1 MRFKAAVLCLLLLAG
16 LAFGQSD
23 RGTITGTIVDPA
35 GAVVPSAPVEAKN
48 VETGAVYQAGA
59 SATGN
64 YTLAQLPTGTYQ
76 LSVTV
81 PGFKKY
87 VRTNILLQVA
97 QTIRADVTLEVGAT
111 TDSVTVTEVSP
122 LLKTESGELS
132 HNVTT
137 NTLNSLPVLAT
148 GAGAGTAGI
157 RNPYAVIQLLPG
169 SSNFAADSNVR
180 LNGTPSN
187 TQSLRI
193 DGQDATY
200 GYSATQSVTTPSV
213 DAIQEFAIQ
222 TSNFAA
228 EFGQAG
234 GGLFNVTMRSGNNQ
248 FHGNAYE
255 YWVNE
260 ALNAGTPNTTDGS
273 GHHLRNRQRRNDY
286 GFNVGGPIWIP
297 KVYDGHDKAFFF
309 FNFEEYRQTTVTS
322 TTAITVPTAAYR
334 NGDFRQALTGRTL
347 TSSLPGGTDQLGR
360 AILENTVYD
369 PASDFINGTT
379 RFRNPFVNN
388 SVPLA
393 QQDPVA
399 LKIQALTPLSDT
411 GDLISNFHPVY
422 SNTRLTHVPSTK
434 IDYSLS
440 SKMKLSGY
448 WSRNY
453 TNTPNNNGLPIPI
466 TTGTPQTNTADTV
479 RLNFDATI
487 TPTLLLHMGA
497 GILYP
502 IQTQTPAPF
511 DPASIGLKG
520 TFTNLF
526 PVIGGNS
533 SATLGGGPGM
543 GPGNAVT
550 LNYTKP
556 TGNISLTWVHN
567 NHTYKFGG
575 ETVLNG
581 YVAYNQT
588 YADGW
593 ITFALPETGL
603 PSLNGVSLNGGTVGF
618 GYASFLTGRVDNGYT
633 AVPTKTRLGSHGI
646 SGFAQDT
653 WKVTRK
659 LTLDYGLRYDFQTY
673 LKEQYGRY
681 GIFGPN
687 TPNASVGGLPGDL
700 IFEGDGG
707 GRCNCQFAHNYPWA
721 FGPRIGVA
729 YQMLPRTVL
738 RIGAG
743 VSYFKPD
750 DNNSLSLS
758 TGSQKIYST
767 ASYGDPAYNLK
778 DGLPYKVTWPN
789 FSSGQIPLPG
799 TTSSPSQ
806 LFDANAG
813 RPARQ
818 LQWSFGIQRELTKD
832 IVLDVTYLGNT
843 GVWWNAPFLI
853 NPNIL
858 TPERLKSYGLDINSK
873 ADRDLLALPISSS
886 TAINRGFGKLPYAGF
901 PTGST
906 VAQAIRPYPQFGS
919 LNNWHYSPLGHTWY
933 NALQAKVTKRYS
945 HGLDV
950 TGSFSYQ
957 KQQALG
963 AEEDFSFFQ
972 AVSVQVNDIMNRAQ
986 NKYLSGFDQPFL
998 LVIAAN
1004 YKTPRFKSSSRGFRA
1019 LSWVTADWT
1028 LATVLRYG
1036 SGLPIR
1042 VPASNNALTS
1052 VLFRPTF
1059 ANRVPG
1065 QPLFTQDLNCH
1076 CFDPTKTL
1084 TLNPNA
1090 WIDPP
1095 AGQFGASAAYYSD
1108 YRQPRRPTE
1117 NLSIGRIFPIRE
1129 KMNFQI
1135 RAEFTNILNRYS
1147 LPSPSSTNFAATTT
1161 TFPTTGLLSGG
1172 FGFSSTTNG
1181 AGSTPRAGTIVAR
1194 FQF

>member
-533 SATLGGGPGM
+533 SA
-543 GPGNAVT
+543 AC
-550 LNYTKP
+550 
-556 TGNISLTWVHN
+556 I
-567 NHTYKFGG
+567 
-575 ETVLNG
+575 
-581 YVAYNQT
+581 
-588 YADGW
+588 
-593 ITFALPETGL
+593 
-603 PSLNGVSLNGGTVGF
+603 
-618 GYASFLTGRVDNGYT
+618 
-633 AVPTKTRLGSHGI
+633 
-646 SGFAQDT
+646 
-653 WKVTRK
+653 
-659 LTLDYGLRYDFQTY
+659 
-673 LKEQYGRY
+673 EQR
-681 GIFGPN
+681 
-687 TPNASVGGLPGDL
+687 
-700 IFEGDGG
+700 
-707 GRCNCQFAHNYPWA
+707 
-721 FGPRIGVA
+721 
-729 YQMLPRTVL
+729 
-738 RIGAG
+738 
-743 VSYFKPD
+743 
-750 DNNSLSLS
+750 
-758 TGSQKIYST
+758 
-767 ASYGDPAYNLK
+767 
-778 DGLPYKVTWPN
+778 
-789 FSSGQIPLPG
+789 
-799 TTSSPSQ
+799 
-806 LFDANAG
+806 
-813 RPARQ
+813 
-818 LQWSFGIQRELTKD
+818 
-832 IVLDVTYLGNT
+832 
-843 GVWWNAPFLI
+843 
-853 NPNIL
+853 
-858 TPERLKSYGLDINSK
+858 PER
-873 ADRDLLALPISSS
+873 
-886 TAINRGFGKLPYAGF
+886 
-901 PTGST
+901 
-906 VAQAIRPYPQFGS
+906 
-919 LNNWHYSPLGHTWY
+919 
-933 NALQAKVTKRYS
+933 
-945 HGLDV
+945 
-950 TGSFSYQ
+950 
-957 KQQALG
+957 
-963 AEEDFSFFQ
+963 
-972 AVSVQVNDIMNRAQ
+972 
-986 NKYLSGFDQPFL
+986 
-998 LVIAAN
+998 
-1004 YKTPRFKSSSRGFRA
+1004 
-1019 LSWVTADWT
+1019 
-1028 LATVLRYG
+1028 
-1036 SGLPIR
+1036 
-1042 VPASNNALTS
+1042 
-1052 VLFRPTF
+1052 
-1059 ANRVPG
+1059 
-1065 QPLFTQDLNCH
+1065 
-1076 CFDPTKTL
+1076 
-1084 TLNPNA
+1084 
-1090 WIDPP
+1090 
-1095 AGQFGASAAYYSD
+1095 
-1108 YRQPRRPTE
+1108 
-1117 NLSIGRIFPIRE
+1117 
-1129 KMNFQI
+1129 
-1135 RAEFTNILNRYS
+1135 
-1147 LPSPSSTNFAATTT
+1147 
-1161 TFPTTGLLSGG
+1161 
-1172 FGFSSTTNG
+1172 
-1181 AGSTPRAGTIVAR
+1181 
-1194 FQF
+1194 

>member
-1 MRFKAAVLCLLLLAG
+1 MRFVATVLLLCLLAFS
-16 LAFGQSD
+16 AFGQSD
-23 RGTITGTIVDPA
+23 RGTITGTIADPA
-35 GAVVPSAPVEAKN
+35 GAVVPNAPVEAKN
-48 VETGAVYQAGA
+48 VDTGAVYQAGA

-64 YTLAQLPTGTYQ
+64 FTLAQLPTGTYQ

-87 VRTNILLQVA
+87 VRQNIVLQVT
-97 QTIRADVTLEVGAT
+97 QTVRIDVTLEVGAT
-111 TDSVTVTEVSP
+111 SDSVTVSDVSP

-137 NTLNSLPVLAT
+137 NTLNSLPVLSI

-157 RNPYAVIQLLPG
+157 RNPYAVVQLLPG
-169 SSNFAADSNVR
+169 SSNFTADSNLR

-200 GYSATQSVTTPSV
+200 SYSAGQSVAAPSV

-222 TSNFAA
+222 TSNYAA

-248 FHGNAYE
+248 LHGSAYL
-255 YWVNE
+255 YAVNE
-260 ALNAGTPNTTDGS
+260 ALNAGTPNTDDGN
-273 GHHLRNRQRRNDY
+273 GHHLRNRQRRYDY
-286 GFNVGGPIWIP
+286 GFNLGGPIEIP

-309 FNFEEYRQTTVTS
+309 FNFEQFRQTTITS
-322 TTAITVPTAAYR
+322 TTALTVPTAAYFT
-334 NGDFRQALTGRTL
+334 GDFTQALTGRKL
-347 TSSLPGGTDQLGR
+347 GTDQINR
-360 AILENTVYD
+360 AIMENTVYD
-369 PASDFINGTT
+369 PGSDFTSGTL

-388 SVPLA
+388 TIPFA

-399 LKIQALTPLSDT
+399 LKIQALIPKADT
-411 GDLISNFHPVY
+411 ADLISNYHPVY
-422 SNTRLTHVPSTK
+422 TNTRLTYVPSIK

-440 SKMKLSGY
+440 SKMKLSGF
-448 WSRNY
+448 WSRND
-453 TNTPNNNGLPIPI
+453 TSTPNNNGLPDPI
-466 TTGTPQTNTADTV
+466 GGTPQTNTAHTV
-479 RLNFDATI
+479 RLNFDTTI
-487 TPTLLLHMGA
+487 TPTLLLHMGV
-497 GILYP
+497 GLLYP
-502 IQTQTPAPF
+502 IQIQTPPPF
-511 DPASIGLKG
+511 DPVQELGLKG

-526 PVIGGNS
+526 PRIAGIS
-533 SATLGGGPGM
+533 STSKGGGPSM

-550 LNYTKP
+550 LHYTKP
-556 TGNISLTWVHN
+556 TANVSLTWVHN

-575 ETVLNG
+575 EAIFNG

-593 ITFALPETGL
+593 LTFSPNETGL
-603 PSLNGVSLNGGTVGF
+603 PALNGVSLPGGTVGF
-618 GYASFLTGRVDNGYT
+618 GYASFLMGRVDNGYT
-633 AVPTKTRLGSHGI
+633 AIPTKTRLGSHGI
-646 SGFAQDT
+646 SGFVQDT

-687 TPNASVGGLPGDL
+687 TPNPSVGGLPGDL
-700 IFEGDGG
+700 IFEGYGD
-707 GRCNCQFAHNYPWA
+707 GRCDCNFAKNYPWA
-721 FGPRIGVA
+721 FGPRIGIA
-729 YQMLPRTVL
+729 YQMLPKTVL
-738 RIGAG
+738 RVGAG

-767 ASYGDPAYNLK
+767 ASYGDPAYLLQ
-778 DGLPYKVTWPN
+778 DGLPYTISWPN
-789 FSSGQIPLPG
+789 FSGGQIPLPG
-799 TTSSPSQ
+799 TTASPSQ
-806 LFDANAG
+806 LFDQNAG

-818 LQWSFGIQRELTKD
+818 IQWSVGIQRELSSN
-832 IVLDVTYLGNT
+832 IVLDVTYLGNV

-858 TPERLKSYGLDINSK
+858 TADRLSAFGLDINNADDRALLSVPITNSK
-873 ADRDLLALPISSS
+873 AIA
-886 TAINRGFGKLPYAGF
+886 RGFGNLPYPGF
-901 PTGST
+901 PTSST
-906 VAQAIRPYPQFGS
+906 VSQAIRPYPQFGS
-919 LNNWHYSPLGHTWY
+919 LANWHYSPLGHTWY

-945 HGLDV
+945 HGLDL
-950 TGSFSYQ
+950 TGSFSWQ

-972 AVSVQVNDIMNRAQ
+972 AVSVQVNDIMNRQQ

-998 LVIAAN
+998 VVIAGN
-1004 YKTPRFKSSSRGFRA
+1004 YTTPKLSSTNKA
-1019 LSWVTADWT
+1019 LQAVSWAARDWV
-1028 LATVLRYG
+1028 LGTVLRYG

-1042 VPASNNALTS
+1042 VPAANNALSS
-1052 VLFRPTF
+1052 VLFRGTF

-1090 WIDPP
+1090 WEDPP
-1095 AGQFGASAAYYSD
+1095 AGQFGSSAAYYSD
-1108 YRQPRRPTE
+1108 YRQPRRPAE
-1117 NLSIGRIFPIRE
+1117 NLSIGRVFRIRE
-1129 KMNFQI
+1129 QMNLQI

-1147 LPSPSSTNFAATTT
+1147 LPSPSATNAALTTT
-1161 TFPTTGLLSGG
+1161 YYKTTGLLSAG
-1172 FGFSSTTNG
+1172 FGFSNTTNG
-1181 AGSTPRAGTIVAR
+1181 AGSDPRAGTIVAR
-1194 FQF
+1194 FTF

>member
-1 MRFKAAVLCLLLLAG
+1 MRFVVRAVFVVVLG
-16 LAFGQSD
+16 MSAFGQSD
-23 RGTITGTIVDPA
+23 RGTITGTVADPA
-35 GAVVPSAPVEAKN
+35 GAVVPNAPVEAKN

-64 YTLAQLPTGTYQ
+64 FTLAQLPTGTYQ

-81 PGFKKY
+81 PGFKQY
-87 VRTNILLQVA
+87 VRQNIVLQVT
-97 QTIRADVTLEVGAT
+97 QTVRVDVTLEVGAT
-111 TDSVTVTEVSP
+111 SDSVTVSDVTP

-137 NTLNSLPVLAT
+137 STLNSLPVLSI

-157 RNPYAVIQLLPG
+157 RNPYAVVQLLPG
-169 SSNFAADSNVR
+169 SSNFTADTNLR

-200 GYSATQSVTTPSV
+200 SYSAGQSVAAPSV

-222 TSNFAA
+222 TSNYSA

-248 FHGNAYE
+248 LHGGAYL
-255 YWVNE
+255 YAVNE
-260 ALNAGTPNTTDGS
+260 ALNAGTPNTDNGS
-273 GHHLRNRQRRNDY
+273 GEHLRNRQRRYDY
-286 GFNVGGPIWIP
+286 GFNLGGPIDIP

-309 FNFEEYRQTTVTS
+309 FNYEQFRQTTITS
-322 TTAITVPTAAYR
+322 TTALTVPTAAYLTG
-334 NGDFRQALTGRTL
+334 NFQQALTNRKL
-347 TSSLPGGTDQLGR
+347 GTDQFGR
-360 AILENTVYD
+360 SIMENTIYD
-369 PASDFINGTT
+369 PASDKLVNGL
-379 RFRNPFVNN
+379 RYRDPFVNN
-388 SVPLA
+388 TVPLA

-399 LKIQALTPLSDT
+399 LKIQSLIPKADT
-411 GDLISNFHPVY
+411 LDLVSNFHPVY
-422 SNTRLTHVPSTK
+422 TNTRLTYVPSIK

-440 SKMKLSGY
+440 SKMKLSGF
-448 WSRNY
+448 WSHND
-453 TNTPNNNGLPIPI
+453 TSTPNNNGLPDPI
-466 TTGTPQTNTADTV
+466 GGTPQTNTAHTV
-479 RLNFDATI
+479 RLNFDTTL
-487 TPTLLLHMGA
+487 TPTLLLHMGV

-502 IQTQTPAPF
+502 IQVQTPPPF
-511 DPASIGLKG
+511 DPVKEIGLKG
-520 TFTNLF
+520 TSTNLF
-526 PVIGGNS
+526 PVIGGINS
-533 SATLGGGPGM
+533 TSKGGGPAASL

-550 LNYTKP
+550 LHYTKP
-556 TGNISLTWVHN
+556 TANISLTWVHN

-575 ETVLNG
+575 EAIFNG

-593 ITFALPETGL
+593 LTFSPNETGL
-603 PSLNGVSLNGGTVGF
+603 PSLNGVALSGGTVGF
-618 GYASFLTGRVDNGYT
+618 NYASFLMGRVDNGY
-633 AVPTKTRLGSHGI
+633 AAIPTKTRLGSHGI
-646 SGFAQDT
+646 SGFVQDT

-687 TPNASVGGLPGDL
+687 TPNPSVDGLPGDL
-700 IFEGDGG
+700 IFEGYGD
-707 GRCNCQFAHNYPWA
+707 GRCNCNFAKNYPWA
-721 FGPRIGVA
+721 FGPRIGIA
-729 YQMLPRTVL
+729 YQMLPKTVL
-738 RIGAG
+738 RVGAG

-758 TGSQKIYST
+758 TGSQKIYTTS
-767 ASYGDPAYNLK
+767 SYGDPAYLMA
-778 DGLPYKVTWPN
+778 DGMPYQITWPN
-789 FSSGQIPLPG
+789 FSGGQIPLPG
-799 TTSSPSQ
+799 TTASPSQ
-806 LFDANAG
+806 LFDQNAG

-818 LQWSFGIQRELTKD
+818 LQWSVGIQREIGRN
-832 IVLDVTYLGNT
+832 IVVDVTYLGNT

-858 TPERLKSYGLDINSK
+858 TPERLSAFGLDINN
-873 ADRDLLALPISSS
+873 ADDRALLSLPI
-886 TAINRGFGKLPYAGF
+886 TNAKAISRGFGKLPYSTF
-901 PTGST
+901 PTSST

-919 LNNWHYSPLGHTWY
+919 LNNWHYAPLGHTWY
-933 NALQAKVTKRYS
+933 NALQTTVTKRYS
-945 HGLDV
+945 HGLDM
-950 TGSFSYQ
+950 TGSFSWQ

-972 AVSVQVNDIMNRAQ
+972 GVSAQVNDIMNRQQ

-998 LVIAAN
+998 LVIAGN
-1004 YKTPRFKSSSRGFRA
+1004 YTTPTLSSSNKLMQGV
-1019 LSWVTADWT
+1019 SWAARDWVIG
-1028 LATVLRYG
+1028 AVLRYG

-1042 VPASNNALTS
+1042 VPAANNALNS

-1065 QPLFTQDLNCH
+1065 QPLFLQDLNCH

-1090 WIDPP
+1090 WVDPP
-1095 AGQFGASAAYYSD
+1095 AGQFGTSAAYYSD
-1108 YRQPRRPTE
+1108 YRQPRRPAE
-1117 NLSIGRIFPIRE
+1117 NFSIGRAFRIKE
-1129 KMNFQI
+1129 KMNLQI

-1147 LPSPSSTNFAATTT
+1147 LPSPAGNNSTNAALTTT
-1161 TFPTTGLLSGG
+1161 YFPTTGLLSGG
-1172 FGFSSTTNG
+1172 FGFSNTTNG
-1181 AGSTPRAGTIVAR
+1181 AGSNPRAGTMVAR
-1194 FQF
+1194 FTF